1 MDRAEFERQALDHF
15 EAVYRMAYHL
25 TGNAERAEDLA
36 QEVFVR
42 ALRPKSVESFNPHGG
57 GLKSYLLV
65 ICHNAYY
72 TQIKK
77 NSKESGKLGIGE
89 EAVDSQAGP
98 SDDKAVYD
106 RHSMDWEHV
115 DDRIKQ
121 AVDRLGP
128 EFREVLLLW
137 SVEQF
142 KYREIAEIL
151 GVRIGTVMSR
161 LFRAR
166 QFLAEALR
174 RDASARDQWRL
185 AAITPA
191 QPPASPAPTPAT
203 APQQKPLHG
212 GMREPAVHHDR
223 GSDVW
228 KEEKRE

>member
-1 MDRAEFERQALDHF
+1 MDRAEFEHQALEHF

-42 ALRPKSVESFNPHGG
+42 ALRPRSVESFNPHGG
-57 GLKSYLLV
+57 GMKSFLLV

-72 TQIKK
+72 TYLKK
-77 NSKESGKLGIGE
+77 NAKESGKLGLGE
-89 EAVDSQAGP
+89 EAVDLHAGP
-98 SDDKAVYD
+98 TEPAAVYD
-106 RHSMDWEHV
+106 RASMDWEHV

-121 AVDRLGP
+121 AVEKLGP

-185 AAITPA
+185 PEIPVSEE
-191 QPPASPAPTPAT
+191 PKPAP
-203 APQQKPLHG
+203 
-212 GMREPAVHHDR
+212 
-223 GSDVW
+223 
-228 KEEKRE
+228 